1 MGDTFN
7 FNGSIGQFIA
17 KGDGHIEHY
26 HAQSMASSST
36 SSPEER
42 QNESPDESLGENLAE
57 NLDENLNGNLDENL
71 NGSAEG
77 NHGEAIPPELATQKA
92 QGVLQALQRI
102 GLLDEEAQPMGG
114 LSWAE
119 RGYLAQQI
127 AYKLGIEYQWKT
139 FAQLWNCDAA
149 SLRSGYN
156 RAKDMPKMAAF
167 DEKIKDIVG

>member
-36 SSPEER
+36 SSPGEE
-42 QNESPDESLGENLAE
+42 QADKEATPHDGKGEVK
-57 NLDENLNGNLDENL
+57 G
-71 NGSAEG
+71 
-77 NHGEAIPPELATQKA
+77 AIPTELTTPKA
-92 QGVLQALQRI
+92 QGVLQGLRRI
-102 GLLDEEAQPMGG
+102 GLLDEAFQPLGM
-114 LSWAE
+114 SWAE

-127 AYKLGIEYQWKT
+127 AFKLDIEHQWVA
-139 FAQLWNCDAA
+139 FSRLWHCEAA
-149 SLRSGYN
+149 ALRSGYN

-167 DEKIKDIVG
+167 DERIKDIIG